1 MFSLWFLARALC
13 LALFVGAYD
22 LSRLRLRLFTSRV
35 YGTSLLVSYRP
46 LAAWLIVE
54 AKNTANSA
62 NSHRSAA
69 RIRRS
74 TRSVLCATLTGI
86 CND

>member
-1 MFSLWFLARALC
+1 MSAPALAVAKLLMDRNTNKRS
-13 LALFVGAYD
+13 GGRE
-22 LSRLRLRLFTSRV
+22 STSIANFGV
-35 YGTSLLVSYRP
+35 LPSLLVSYRP

-74 TRSVLCATLTGI
+74 TRSVLCATLMGI